1 MSATVTQQRQQ
12 EINYVGSN
20 PAGNNPFITRSYA
33 VSDWTAM
40 RNLYDEWAAQY
51 DNDVLVS
58 EKYTAPKLAA
68 ETVVSTVT
76 KTKSSENLLG
86 ELMILDAGCGTGL
99 VGVELAALGA
109 KKIDGL
115 DLSPGM
121 LAVARKTGVYDG
133 LAEADLTK
141 PIGKDDDF
149 YDVVTCVGTFTKS
162 HVPPTALNE
171 LVRVAKKEGF
181 VVATVLDSIWV
192 SEGFEA
198 EVKRLDESGKV
209 KVLSTEWFGYR
220 VASSAGA
227 RMVVLEKL

>member
-1 MSATVTQQRQQ
+1 MSASATQQRQQ
-12 EINYVGSN
+12 EVNYVGSN
-20 PAGNNPFITRSYA
+20 PAGNSPFITRSYA
-33 VSDWTAM
+33 ANDWTTM
-40 RNLYDEWAAQY
+40 RNLYDEWAHQY

-68 ETVVSTVT
+68 ETVVSTIANRRGSDDVI
-76 KTKSSENLLG
+76 G
-86 ELMILDAGCGTGL
+86 ELKTLDAGCGTGL

-109 KKIDGL
+109 KNIDGL

-121 LAVARKTGVYDG
+121 LGVARKTGAYDD

-141 PIGKDDDF
+141 PIGKDDGY

-162 HVPPTALNE
+162 HVPSSALNE
-171 LVRVAKKEGF
+171 LIRVVKTGGL

-192 SEGFEA
+192 SDGFEA
-198 EVKRLDESGKV
+198 EVKQLGGSGKV
-209 KVLSTEWFGYR
+209 KVLGTDWFGYR

-227 RMVVLEKL
+227 RMVVLEKS